1 MYVCDVHP
9 YVGYLADVLL
19 KGYRPVPLAIDLY
32 HCTSHQLTRPVYH
45 THTYFQVI
53 AGWQEGVA
61 MMKAGGKATLVC
73 PPALAYGERGSPPV
87 IPAGATLQFDVELI
101 EVVA

>member
-1 MYVCDVHP
+1 
-9 YVGYLADVLL
+9 
-19 KGYRPVPLAIDLY
+19 
-32 HCTSHQLTRPVYH
+32 
-45 THTYFQVI
+45 
-53 AGWQEGVA
+53 
-61 MMKAGGKATLVC
+61 MMKTGGKATLVC